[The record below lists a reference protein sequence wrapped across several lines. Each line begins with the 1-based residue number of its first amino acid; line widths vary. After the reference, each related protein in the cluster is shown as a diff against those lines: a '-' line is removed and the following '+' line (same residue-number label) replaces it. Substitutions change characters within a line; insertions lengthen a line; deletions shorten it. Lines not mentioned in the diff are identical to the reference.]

1 MSGKRLPNRRN
12 GPVWPNRSQLL
23 KKNPVLCQTNK
34 QTKKLLKEYNCSLSM
49 KRHQNSVI
57 FLNEPVLHGFHRNS
71 NSFTHTENKTEMSQT
86 ALGPKESMALA
97 LTLRCP

>member
-1 MSGKRLPNRRN
+1 
-12 GPVWPNRSQLL
+12 
-23 KKNPVLCQTNK
+23 
-34 QTKKLLKEYNCSLSM
+34 M